1 MKLKLTDGKVE
12 IVQMKVSELINH
24 TYLEYEFEADT
35 AHLHPTLTING
46 KRFKEQSTFIEMPDI
61 KTPTVDIKVELFD
74 DNNTLI
80 HVYESSLAYNK
91 YQITGEKPIRP
102 DIEAYIFLLEKRIRD
117 LIDEYELKLLE
128 LENKGE
134 VV

>member
-24 TYLEYEFEADT
+24 TYLEYEFETDT
-35 AHLHPTLTING
+35 AHLHPILTIEG
-46 KRFKEQSTFIEMPDI
+46 KQFKEQSTFIEMPEI
-61 KTPTVDIKVELFD
+61 KTPAVDIKVELFD
-74 DNNTLI
+74 DNNRLI
-80 HVYESSLAYNK
+80 HVYQSNLAYNK
-91 YQITGEKPIRP
+91 YQITGTKPIRP
-102 DIEAYIFLLEKRIRD
+102 DIEAYIFSLEKRIRD
-117 LIDEYELKLLE
+117 LINEYELKLLE

>member
-24 TYLEYEFEADT
+24 TYLEYEFET
-35 AHLHPTLTING
+35 NTSHLHPTLTING
-46 KRFKEQSTFIEMPDI
+46 KQFKEQSTFIEMPDI
-61 KTPTVDIKVELFD
+61 NTPTVNIKVELFD
-74 DNNTLI
+74 DNNTPI
-80 HVYESSLAYNK
+80 HVYQSNLAYNK
-91 YQITGEKPIRP
+91 YQITGTKPIRP
-102 DIEAYIFLLEKRIRD
+102 DIEEYIFSLEKRIRD
-117 LIDEYELKLLE
+117 LINEYELKLLE